1 MSQLNS
7 SFGLVARSSG
17 DARGKPVGHRSEP
30 GMSPATWL
38 LRGLVAA
45 AFCYLALFVL
55 RADIRNLINIVPDD
69 AFYYLNIAENLAAHR
84 GLTFDGTTP
93 TNGFQPLWLYVLTG
107 LFSVCDSSPETMF
120 RLCLVLQIAMLAC
133 ASCMLLALGPPGRP
147 SSFTWATA
155 VIFVSLVVER
165 AANGMESALLVLTL
179 TALLRY
185 GSRTQV
191 LKEFAF
197 RRSLVFGLLLGLV
210 MLSRLDTV
218 FVGAAA
224 LGFAL
229 LTAIRRPESRGRALV
244 GSGGMAL
251 GATAVVSPYLVFNQ
265 LEFGRVM
272 PISGVLK
279 SSFPVPSIS
288 FDAILGLGH
297 PMAAVVL
304 ACASISLCYVAW
316 FAWKGRLMRRPH
328 AHPHDAAM
336 AILAAGV
343 VLHFCYVLVFMR
355 WAVFYWHFV
364 PSMLFVSLAAGSHA
378 LHVRLWSRR
387 PRVRNTFY
395 WAAIVVAI
403 GLGAANAHR
412 RRSLPLDHGWHAAA
426 YEAALWAQRETTN
439 EDLFA
444 MKDAGTFGFF
454 SERDVVNLDGLVN
467 GPGFQEVLRDKQL
480 TPYLRSLGVRY
491 LAQPISTLRGVPE
504 GRYHSFSFRYH
515 SHQYGVESDGIVLR
529 KSSEVY
535 RSPPFSLSG
544 RTAAFIIWR
553 LTE

>member
-1 MSQLNS
+1 M
-7 SFGLVARSSG
+7 
-17 DARGKPVGHRSEP
+17 
-30 GMSPATWL
+30 WL

-55 RADIRNLINIVPDD
+55 RADIRSVINIVPDD
-69 AFYYLNIAENLAAHR
+69 ASYYLNIAENLAAHR

-133 ASCMLLALGPPGRP
+133 ASCMVLALAPPGRP

-155 VIFVSLVVER
+155 VIFVFLVVER

-179 TALLRY
+179 TALLRH
-185 GSRTQV
+185 GSRTRV
-191 LKEFAF
+191 LREFAF
-197 RRSLVFGLLLGLV
+197 RQSLVFGVLIGLV

-229 LTAIRRPESRGRALV
+229 LTAIRRPESRRRALV

-288 FDAILGLGH
+288 FDAIRGLGH
-297 PMAAVVL
+297 PMATVVL
-304 ACASISLCYVAW
+304 ACVWISLCYVAW

-364 PSMLFVSLAAGSHA
+364 PSMLFVSLAVGSHA
-378 LHVRLWSRR
+378 PHVQLWSRR
-387 PRVRNTFY
+387 PRVRNALY
-395 WAAIVVAI
+395 WTAIVVAI

-426 YEAALWAQRETTN
+426 YEAARWVQRETTN

-480 TPYLRSLGVRY
+480 VPYLRSLGVRY
-491 LAQPISTLRGVPE
+491 LAQPISTLRGVAE
-504 GRYHSFSFRYH
+504 GRYDSFSFRYR

-529 KSSEVY
+529 RSSEVY
-535 RSPPFSLSG
+535 RSPPFSLGG